1 MALFTAVSFA
11 FAAGVLV
18 GAIVVIAV
26 QLIVHV
32 TMGD

>member
-11 FAAGVLV
+11 FAAGVLA
-18 GAIVVIAV
+18 GAVLVVAV

>member
-11 FAAGVLV
+11 FGAGVLADAV
-18 GAIVVIAV
+18 LVIAA

>member
-1 MALFTAVSFA
+1 MALFTAAAFA
-11 FAAGVLV
+11 FGVGVLA
-18 GAIVVIAV
+18 GAVLVIAA

>member
-1 MALFTAVSFA
+1 MTIFA
-11 FAAGVLV
+11 AASVAFGAGVLV
-18 GAIVVIAV
+18 GAVLVIAA